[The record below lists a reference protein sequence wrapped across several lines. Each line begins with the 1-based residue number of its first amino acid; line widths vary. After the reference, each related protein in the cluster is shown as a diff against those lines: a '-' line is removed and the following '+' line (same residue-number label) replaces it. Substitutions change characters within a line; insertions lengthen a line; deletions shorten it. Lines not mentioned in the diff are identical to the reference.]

1 MSSVDILGGGNVEP
15 RALEDEM
22 RSAYLDYAMSV
33 IVGRALPD
41 VRDGLKPVHRRVLFS
56 MSENGLGPTRPYRK
70 CASIVGDVMGN
81 YHPHGD
87 TAIYDALVRL
97 AQEFSMRY
105 ELIDGQGNFGS
116 IDDDPPAA
124 MRYCVVGDTR
134 VATADG
140 TLRIADIAE
149 GLAPDSERDADLL
162 VHDRLRRPVRA
173 SKVFHSGAHLTLRVR
188 TREGYALTGTH
199 NHPVLCLVEMHG
211 VPLLLWKRLDELSPG
226 DRVLI
231 SRTPRPSGEVLSPD
245 ERGLAELLGAFVSK
259 GFASERRAGFNNVDH
274 EFFDRV
280 LNAYDRH
287 VGGRRYVYERT
298 IRSGSRLRELDI
310 QDLARFR
317 ASELGCLIGHASRAK
332 HVPERVWRGSAAFK
346 RAFLQALFTGDGS
359 SSLLPRSTIQ
369 VSYSSYG
376 ERLAGEVQRLL
387 LEFGV
392 ICRICGPTSRGE
404 HEVVITNRRDARL
417 FAARVGFLG
426 AKQVKLSRDLETIS
440 LASRALSHDHVPFL
454 APYIRASCEAPWAAR
469 DWLRKHNVDRIERWE
484 RDGVAIL
491 ERIASPQTRAV
502 VEPLVT
508 GDYYYASVE
517 SVTDAGIAPVYS
529 LRVDSDDHSFL
540 TDGFVSHNTEARLER
555 MAMEMLRDLDADTV
569 DFVPNYDG
577 RKQEPV
583 VLPARFPNLLV
594 NGSSGIAVGMATNIP
609 PHNLREVVNAVVA
622 YIDDPEL
629 DKMDRS
635 VAAAALMAHMP
646 GPDFPTGG
654 IILGRQG
661 ILDAYE
667 TGRGRVRVR
676 GKAHTEDI
684 GRGREALIVTE
695 LPYAVKKGGDNGLV
709 MKLAELVREKKI
721 TGIADLEDHSSER
734 GGMRVVITLKRDEI
748 PEVVLNQLYKH
759 TALQTTFGVNMV
771 ALVEGVPR
779 TLSLQEV
786 IRHYVHHQRE
796 VIVRRTQHELRVL
809 ERRVH
814 VLEGLLVALDN
825 LDAIIELIRASRDRE
840 NARNELVARF
850 ALSEIQASAILDLR
864 LSQLTALEAGAIKTE
879 HDDKVE
885 RIGELREI
893 LGSEARVYAII
904 REELE
909 EIADRFGDERRTLIT
924 DSEDEIGIED
934 LIPEQQ
940 MVITITKSGY
950 IKSLPLTT
958 YRAQQRGGR
967 GVTGMDMKDG
977 DYIEHLF
984 VTSSHD
990 YLLFF
995 SNRGKV
1001 YRSKVYELPEASRTA
1016 KGRAL
1021 VNVLPLRDG
1030 ERIQSVLSTRD
1041 FTEGRYVVFATK
1053 RGVVKKTELL
1063 AYNTPIKADGII
1075 AINIRDDDEL
1085 VSVRRTSG
1093 DDDIL
1098 MVSRKGQAVRFNES
1112 DARAMGRD
1120 TSGVRGMNVDQPDNE
1135 VLVMD
1140 VARDDQELLVVTE
1153 NGYGKRT
1160 SIAEYRKTKRGAM
1173 GVGTIKLTDAKG
1185 ALAGAIVVREHDEL
1199 VFISQSGMVQR
1210 TAVRGISRYGRLAQG
1225 VRLMNMKDDDLV
1237 SAVALIVE
1245 GSSVSP
1251 SGEVAA
1257 GGAGEV
1263 SIEVDPTTGGAT
1275 IALDPV
1281 AADDG
1286 GANDAGLEPGVDEDG
1301 DEGDGAG

>member
-1 MSSVDILGGGNVEP
+1 MASIDTLSGGNIEP

-56 MSENGLGPTRPYRK
+56 MSENGLTPTRPYRK

-87 TAIYDALVRL
+87 SAIYDALARL

-105 ELIDGQGNFGS
+105 ELVDGQGNFGS

-124 MRYCVVGDTR
+124 MRYCVVGDAR
-134 VATADG
+134 VATPQG
-140 TLRIADIAE
+140 TPRIVD
-149 GLAPDSERDADLL
+149 LAGGMQADSERDIDLL
-162 VHDRLRRPVRA
+162 VHDRLGRPVRA
-173 SKVFHSGAHLTLRVR
+173 STIFHSGDHSTLRVR
-188 TREGYALTGTH
+188 TCEGFDITGTH
-199 NHPVLCLVEMHG
+199 NHPVLCLVDMVG
-211 VPLLLWKRLDELSPG
+211 VPLLLWKRLDEIAPG

-231 SRTPRPSGEVLSPD
+231 ARTPRAGAEDIDED
-245 ERGLAELLGAFVSK
+245 ERRLAELLGAFVSE
-259 GFASERRAGFNNVDH
+259 GFVNETRAGFNNVDH

-280 LNAYDRH
+280 LVAYDQH
-287 VGGRRYVYERT
+287 VGGRRYVYDRT
-298 IRSGSRLRELDI
+298 IRSGSSLRELDVH
-310 QDLARFR
+310 DLTSLR
-317 ASELGCLIGHASRAK
+317 ASPLACLVGYASRDK
-332 HVPERVWRGSAAFK
+332 HVPERVWCGSPAFK

-359 SSLLPRSTIQ
+359 SSLLPRSTIG
-369 VSYSSYG
+369 VSYSSYS
-376 ERLAGEVQRLL
+376 ERLARDVQRLL

-392 ICRICGPTSRGE
+392 IGRMCGPSARGE
-404 HEVVITNRRDARL
+404 HKVVITNRRDARI
-417 FAARVGFLG
+417 FAERVGFLG
-426 AKQVKLSRDLETIS
+426 AKQDKLRRDLGAIPLS
-440 LASRALSHDHVPFL
+440 SRALSHDHVPFV
-454 APYIRASCEAPWAAR
+454 APFIRAEGGGRWTER
-469 DWLRKHNVDRIERWE
+469 DWLNRHNVDRIERWE
-484 RDGVAIL
+484 RDGVAIM
-491 ERIASPQTRAV
+491 ERIASQETRRV
-502 VEPLVT
+502 VEPLVS
-508 GDYYYASVE
+508 GDYYYASVA
-517 SVTDAGIAPVYS
+517 SVEDAGVAAVYS
-529 LRVDSDDHSFL
+529 LRVDSEDHSFI
-540 TDGFVSHNTEARLER
+540 TDGFVSHNTEARLQR
-555 MAMEMLRDLDADTV
+555 VAMEMLRDLDADTV

-577 RKQEPV
+577 RKQEPT

-609 PHNLREVVNAVVA
+609 PHNLREVIDAVIA
-622 YIDDPEL
+622 FIENPAIETAEL
-629 DKMDRS
+629 MR
-635 VAAAALMAHMP
+635 HMP

-684 GRGREALIVTE
+684 GRGKEAIIVTE
-695 LPYAVKKGGDNGLV
+695 LPYAVKKGGDSGL
-709 MKLAELVREKKI
+709 LVKIRDLVVDKKI
-721 TGIADLEDHSSER
+721 NGISNLEDHSSER
-734 GGMRVVITLKRDEI
+734 GGMRVVIELKRDEI

-759 TALQTTFGVNMV
+759 TPLQTTFGVNMV
-771 ALVEGVPR
+771 ALVENVPR
-779 TLSLQEV
+779 TLSLREV
-786 IRHYVHHQRE
+786 IKHYVQHQRE
-796 VIVRRTQHELRVL
+796 VIVRRTQHELRML

-814 VLEGLLVALDN
+814 VLEGLLIALDN
-825 LDAIIELIRASRDRE
+825 MDAIIELIRASRDRE
-840 NARNELVARF
+840 AARGQLVARF
-850 ALSEIQASAILDLR
+850 GLTAIQASAILDLR
-864 LSQLTALEAGAIKTE
+864 LSQLTALEADAIKTE
-879 HDDKVE
+879 HADKVE
-885 RIGELREI
+885 RIGELRAI
-893 LGSEARVYAII
+893 LGDESRVFAII
-904 REELE
+904 VEELR
-909 EIADRFGDERRTLIT
+909 EIADRFGDERRTVIA

-958 YRAQQRGGR
+958 YRNQQRGGV

-984 VTSSHD
+984 VCSSHD

-1041 FTEGRYVVFATK
+1041 FTEGRYVIFAT
-1053 RGVVKKTELL
+1053 RNGIVKKTEFL

-1075 AINIRDDDEL
+1075 AINIREDDEL

-1098 MVSRKGQAVRFNES
+1098 MVSRKGQAVRFHES
-1112 DARAMGRD
+1112 DVRAMGRD
-1120 TSGVRGMNVDQPDNE
+1120 TSGVRGMNVDAPDNA

-1153 NGYGKRT
+1153 NGFGKRT

-1185 ALAGAIVVREHDEL
+1185 ALAGALVVREHEEL

-1225 VRLMNMKDDDLV
+1225 VKLMNMKEDDLV

-1245 GSSVSP
+1245 S
-1251 SGEVAA
+1251 
-1257 GGAGEV
+1257 
-1263 SIEVDPTTGGAT
+1263 
-1275 IALDPV
+1275 

-1286 GANDAGLEPGVDEDG
+1286 SGVDGASADG
-1301 DEGDGAG
+1301 GLIGDADGVADPG